1 MNRLLV
7 VEDDEG
13 LRQQL
18 KWAFDGVEVI
28 LTEDRKNAI
37 TEFKRHEPQV
47 VLLDLGLP
55 PDAGGATEGFATLKE
70 ILALNSNTK
79 VIVVTGLEDKTN
91 ALTAIGLG
99 AFDFYQKP
107 VDPDVLQ
114 VLVDRAFGVAEL
126 VVEIRLSR
134 KAANSRFGIVGCSPE
149 IERVITL
156 IDKVARTDIS
166 CLIFGETG
174 SGKELVAKALHQ
186 GSERAEAPFVAI
198 NCAAIPENLLE
209 SELFGFEKGAFTGA
223 VKSSPGKMVQ
233 ANGGTLF
240 LDEIGDMPLALQAK
254 LLRFLQERTVEP
266 LGAKKAVPVDVRVV
280 CATHRDLETMVA
292 TGEFRQDLF
301 YRLNEINIDIP
312 PLRSRQGDIEVLAHH
327 LLNEYAP
334 KLIGKNLSYSE
345 AALDSLKN
353 HSWQGN
359 VRELISRI
367 KRAVVLSN
375 GITIEPGDLQ
385 LKLDLKAEPEPDLPV
400 NLKTVR
406 EQAEST
412 AIRRAMTI
420 ANGNISE
427 TAKLLGVTRP
437 TLYSLM
443 DKYHIERA

>member
-126 VVEIRLSR
+126 VEEIRLSR